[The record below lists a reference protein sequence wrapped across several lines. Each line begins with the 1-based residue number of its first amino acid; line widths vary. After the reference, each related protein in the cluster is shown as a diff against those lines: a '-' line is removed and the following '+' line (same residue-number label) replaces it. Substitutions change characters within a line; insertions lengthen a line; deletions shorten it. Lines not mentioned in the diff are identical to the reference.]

1 MQLKIKKNRVQMTKE
16 EMTARQL
23 IEKFENQEF
32 KGDDFHHLEHLKVAW
47 HYICHETLS
56 VAKQKF
62 HSNVFA
68 LVKKLDAEDKYH
80 RTLTDFMLDYL
91 FHLRAYL
98 GTDCWQRL
106 EQESLLVIQDA
117 KKLISYYYSDKVIW
131 SEEAKATYVEPDI
144 IPLDRASLKLAIEEP
159 TDFALQ
165 EFDSPLIVSIPHNGQ
180 LIPHHILKTMLPSAL
195 DSRDTDW
202 YLSQLYSF
210 LDELEVTS
218 ISANY
223 SRYLIDLNRDSS
235 GKALYKNADNTELCP
250 TSTFDLEPLY
260 LEDKEPDV
268 VEINSR
274 IANYW
279 QPYHQELQRLIDKA
293 KIKYGY
299 AILFEAHSIAQEVPR
314 FFDGKL
320 PDFNFG
326 TNDGKTVNAALT
338 KVLEGFDIGDYSK
351 VINARFKGG
360 FITRHYAKP
369 KENIFAI
376 QLELSQVNYL
386 DQAKNQVS
394 PKAAASLRVKLREL
408 LAELKELSFEA

>member
-1 MQLKIKKNRVQMTKE
+1 MQIAKE
-16 EMTARQL
+16 EMMISQL
-23 IEKFENQEF
+23 IEKFEQQQF

-47 HYICHETLS
+47 HYICNESLS
-56 VAKQKF
+56 VAKEKF
-62 HSNVFA
+62 HNNVMA
-68 LVKKLDAEDKYH
+68 LVKKLGAENKYH

-98 GTDCWQRL
+98 GSDCWQRL
-106 EQESLLVIQDA
+106 EEESLLIVKDA
-117 KKLISYYYSDKVIW
+117 KKLISFYYSDKVIW
-131 SEEAKATYVEPDI
+131 SDKAKSTYLEPDI
-144 IPLDRASLKLAIEEP
+144 LALDRASLKLTIEEP
-159 TDFALQ
+159 AVFKLT
-165 EFDSPLIVSIPHNGQ
+165 EYDSPLIVSIPHNGQ
-180 LIPHHILKTMLPSAL
+180 LIPHYVLKTMLPSAL

-218 ISANY
+218 IIANY

-235 GKALYKNADNTELCP
+235 GKALYKSADNTELCP

-260 LEDKEPDV
+260 QEDDQPDV
-268 VEINSR
+268 KEIKIR
-274 IANYW
+274 METYW
-279 QPYHQELQRLIDKA
+279 QPYHQELQRQIRKA
-293 KIKYGY
+293 KDKFGY

-326 TNDGKTVNAALT
+326 TNDGKTVDESLT
-338 KVLEGFDIGDYSK
+338 KVLESFDIGHYSK

-369 KENIFAI
+369 EENIFTI
-376 QLELSQVNYL
+376 QLELSQANYL
-386 DQAKNQVS
+386 DQVKNQVL
-394 PKAAASLRVKLREL
+394 PEAATSLSAKLKEL
-408 LAELKELSFEA
+408 LAQLKEHSFET